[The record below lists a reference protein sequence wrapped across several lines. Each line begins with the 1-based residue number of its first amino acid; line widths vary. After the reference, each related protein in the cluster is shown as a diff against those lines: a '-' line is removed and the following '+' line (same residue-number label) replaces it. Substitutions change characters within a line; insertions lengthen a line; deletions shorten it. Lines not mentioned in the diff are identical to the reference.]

1 MKEVG
6 SRQFTFP
13 RGNDDKAI
21 EGLYNQ
27 KEERVNEDI
36 CMKAVAA
43 AHHLKIFPCPMSY
56 PMEDARKRGENRPLT
71 RHILNQGFLP
81 EMLSRAKLEAASPF
95 DALEQYLVQ

>member
-71 RHILNQGFLP
+71 RVIALVEHC
-81 EMLSRAKLEAASPF
+81 SP
-95 DALEQYLVQ
+95 ANVIS